1 MTHEKK
7 VIFPDSFMM
16 ISDKEERKSWKT
28 TMLLD
33 FCVWNHI
40 KFVFDGKKAKI
51 IMDVYGVKYTYIV
64 DYDDKMEKFRTKHW
78 SEYDWDEGD
87 KRDVYD
93 EDFTLEALEVE
104 LAKKLS

>member
-16 ISDKEERKSWKT
+16 ISDEEERKSWKT
-28 TMLLD
+28 TKLLD

-40 KFVFDGKKAKI
+40 KFVFDGNKAKI
-51 IMDVYGVKYTYIV
+51 IMDVYGGKYTYIV
-64 DYDDKMEKFRTKHW
+64 DYDDKMETFHTKCW
-78 SEYDWDEGD
+78 SEYDWDKGN
-87 KRDVYD
+87 KRNVYK
-93 EDFTLEALEVE
+93 EDFTLEALELE

>member
-1 MTHEKK
+1 MTHERK

-16 ISDKEERKSWKT
+16 ISEPEERKSWKT
-28 TMLLD
+28 ATLLE

-51 IMDVYGVKYTYIV
+51 IMDVYSVKYTYIV
-64 DYDDKMEKFRTKHW
+64 GYDDKMEKFHVRYW
-78 SEYDWDEGD
+78 SEYEWDKGTP
-87 KRDVYD
+87 KNMSK
-93 EDFTLEALEVE
+93 EDFTLEALELE